1 MAPPDLPSPGKPR
14 SWMAVCVTLAIAV
27 LLGLALQHVL
37 QARLDE
43 IQALASHDV
52 IRARA
57 ELAGILRAVGTLVF
71 GSTGALGVALFAA
84 GRRAFREERFPPPG
98 PWSWGARRIITGPRA
113 RAMARA
119 AMGLAVG
126 LVLLSVASGT
136 FTWYIASVLLTCR
149 AV

>member
-1 MAPPDLPSPGKPR
+1 MTSPDLPIPARPR
-14 SWMAVCVTLAIAV
+14 SWMAVCATLALAV

-37 QARLDE
+37 RARLDE

-57 ELAGILRAVGTLVF
+57 ELAGILRGVAVAVF
-71 GSTGALGVALFAA
+71 GSTGALGVAIFAA

-98 PWSWGARRIITGPRA
+98 PWSWGARRVVTGPRA

-119 AMGLAVG
+119 AMGLALA
-126 LVLLSVASGT
+126 LVLLSAAGGALVW
-136 FTWYIASVLLTCR
+136 FIASVLLACR

>member
-1 MAPPDLPSPGKPR
+1 MTSPDLPIPARPR
-14 SWMAVCVTLAIAV
+14 SWMAVCATLALAV

-37 QARLDE
+37 RARLDE
-43 IQALASHDV
+43 IQALANHDV

-57 ELAGILRAVGTLVF
+57 ELAGILRGVAVAVF
-71 GSTGALGVALFAA
+71 GSTGALGVAIFAA

-98 PWSWGARRIITGPRA
+98 PWSWGARRVVAGPRA

-119 AMGLAVG
+119 AMGLALA
-126 LVLLSVASGT
+126 LVLLSAAGGALVW
-136 FTWYIASVLLTCR
+136 FIASVLLACR